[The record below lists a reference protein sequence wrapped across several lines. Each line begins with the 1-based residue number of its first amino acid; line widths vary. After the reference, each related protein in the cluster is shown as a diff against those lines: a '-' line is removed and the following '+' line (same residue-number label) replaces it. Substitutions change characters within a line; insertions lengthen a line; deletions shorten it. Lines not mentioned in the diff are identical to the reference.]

1 MRHIGEPG
9 LRANHMR
16 SAVPAAPR
24 RSVLGVAQVKLPTTR
39 DIQRYSWFAAA
50 AAYIVVMTVSASF
63 LSWDIWAALVIAPIL
78 LALSIPILRF
88 GLRKEADSRIAKLVA
103 VALLAKIFG
112 AMARYALTF
121 ELYGRADADAYHNS
135 GAALAR
141 AFWDGTFNQ
150 VMEVEVPKLSGTPF
164 INLVTGLFYIGTG
177 PTKLGGFLIFSW
189 LSFLGLFLFYK
200 AVVIGFPE
208 ANHFRYAV
216 LVFFLP
222 SLVYWP
228 SSLGKEAWICFALGV
243 TTYGVALILRHQPL
257 GYPVTGLGLLGT
269 ALPRPHITALCAAS
283 LLVAYLLRRKAWS
296 ESKLGPVGK
305 VVGIVVLVGVG
316 AFVATSAA
324 SFFKLDEVSQGS
336 VSNVLDYAGQQ
347 SGQGGSE
354 FDAARVRSPA
364 EFPGAALAVLFRPY
378 PWEVPSVQGLL
389 TSIEGML
396 LLVLFGAS
404 ASRLLR
410 VPGLM
415 FRVPYV
421 AYCVSY
427 TAMFIIAFSSIGN
440 FGIMTRQR
448 TQVMPLLLV
457 LLVIPLEP
465 RREPEPTPTLEQR
478 ARDLARAPRSGGPRS

>member
-1 MRHIGEPG
+1 MSTVARH
-9 LRANHMR
+9 M
-16 SAVPAAPR
+16 
-24 RSVLGVAQVKLPTTR
+24 KLPSTR
-39 DIQRYSWFAAA
+39 DVQRYSWFAAA
-50 AAYIVVMTVSASF
+50 AAYIVVMTISASF

-78 LALSIPILRF
+78 VAVSLPLLRF
-88 GLRKEADSRIAKLVA
+88 GLRKETDSRIAKLVV

-112 AMARYALTF
+112 AVARYALTF
-121 ELYGRADADAYHNS
+121 ELYGRADADAYHDS

-141 AFWDGTFNQ
+141 AFWDGNLNQ
-150 VMEVEVPKLSGTPF
+150 VMEIHAPKLSGTPF
-164 INLVTGLFYIGTG
+164 INIVTGFFYVGTG

-200 AVVIGFPE
+200 AIVIGFPE
-208 ANHFRYAV
+208 ANRFRYAV

-257 GYPVTGLGLLGT
+257 GYPVAGLGLLGT
-269 ALPRPHITALCAAS
+269 AMPRPHITALCAVS
-283 LLVAYLLRRKAWS
+283 LLVAYMLRRKAWR

-324 SFFKLDEVSQGS
+324 SFFKLDEVHQGS
-336 VSNVLDYAGQQ
+336 VTEVLDYAGKQ

-354 FDAARVRSPA
+354 FEAARVKSPA

-378 PWEVPSVQGLL
+378 PWEVSSAQGLL
-389 TSIEGML
+389 SSIEGML
-396 LLVLFGAS
+396 LLVLFGAT

-410 VPGLM
+410 LPALM

-448 TQVMPLLLV
+448 TQVMPFLLV
-457 LLVIPLEP
+457 LLAIPLEP

-478 ARDLARAPRSGGPRS
+478 ARHLARAPRAAGPRS